1 MEKLRMRTH
10 QGAQVHIFGQVYNLR
25 TRDDADRVRRV
36 AARVDQKMNEIAD
49 RGAGADSYR
58 VAVLAALELADEL
71 VRAEESGQDLRA
83 RVAEKSRR
91 IESILDDAGFHA
103 PLVELRPAAD

>member
-1 MEKLRMRTH
+1 MRSH
-10 QGAQVHIFGQVYNLR
+10 QGTQVHIFGQVYTLR
-25 TRDDADRVRRV
+25 TRDDGDRARQV
-36 AARVDQKMNEIAD
+36 AARVDEKMNEVAD

-71 VRAEESGQDLRA
+71 LRADEVSEEYRA

-91 IESILDDAGFHA
+91 IESLLDESSLPEALEA
-103 PLVELRPAAD
+103 LRPAAD

>member
-1 MEKLRMRTH
+1 MRSH
-10 QGAQVHIFGQVYNLR
+10 QGIQVQIFGQVYNLR
-25 TRDDADRVRRV
+25 TRDDAERVRRV
-36 AARVDQKMNEIAD
+36 AARVDQKMNEVAD

-71 VRAEESGQDLRA
+71 VRIEDDASDLRS

-91 IESILDDAGFHA
+91 IESILDEATNPSG
-103 PLVELRPAAD
+103 LELLRPAAD

>member
-1 MEKLRMRTH
+1 MRSH
-10 QGAQVHIFGQVYNLR
+10 QGTQVQIFGQVYTLR
-25 TRDDADRVRRV
+25 TRDDAERVQRV
-36 AARVDQKMNEIAD
+36 AARVDQKMNEVAD

-71 VRAEESGQDLRA
+71 VRVEEDARALRG

-91 IESILDDAGFHA
+91 IESILDDASGHA
-103 PLVELRPAAD
+103 PLDALRPAAD